1 MDQVSKT
8 ESWIIHKPQLTT
20 IFSSIWRKLATVMT
34 LLETVL
40 TSFTIS
46 LLPIFPVTPQRAN
59 TASAYLP
66 DWDAVELQK
75 KSKRPVNRFVG
86 NVYLLVFQQTPQILS
101 RQMVSLYFP
110 HTVSNT
116 VR

>member
-1 MDQVSKT
+1 
-8 ESWIIHKPQLTT
+8 
-20 IFSSIWRKLATVMT
+20 MT

-46 LLPIFPVTPQRAN
+46 LLPIFPVTPR

-86 NVYLLVFQQTPQILS
+86 NVYLLVFQQPPFQADGQSILS
-101 RQMVSLYFP
+101 SHSF
-110 HTVSNT
+110 
-116 VR
+116 